1 MQSNKSVNITNDAEI
16 LKTKHPIVLDQ
27 IMMMMID
34 DNNNNKQ
41 SM

>member
-27 IMMMMID
+27 IMMMID